1 MRKVMVIGSAAA
13 TFVILGA
20 VVAAAIRPSISE
32 PMRIHVIEHATTD
45 TVVDT
50 DGDGDDSTGDLLT
63 FDNSVFDATDS
74 DRVGRSH
81 GDCVRIDPAEG
92 TWECRYITILHGSG
106 ITVEGPFFE
115 NRERSVLAVT
125 GGTGRFNNVRGQLIL
140 RPLSET
146 EFDFVFQLIP

>member
-50 DGDGDDSTGDLLT
+50 DGDGADSTGDLLT
-63 FDNSVFDATDS
+63 FDNSVFDAANS
-74 DRVGRSH
+74 ERVGRSH
-81 GDCVRIDPAEG
+81 GDAF
-92 TWECRYITILHGSG
+92 GSIRPKARG
-106 ITVEGPFFE
+106 SAATSRSSTAAGSRSRGRSSSNGHEALWRSQE
-115 NRERSVLAVT
+115 ERAGST
-125 GGTGRFNNVRGQLIL
+125 TSGD
-140 RPLSET
+140 S
-146 EFDFVFQLIP
+146 